1 MAALWYVAPPV
12 NANGP
17 SLPPPAR
24 VGRYHVLAKIADGGM
39 AAVYMARRDDGEIVA
54 IKRIREEFA
63 RNKDFLT
70 MLFDEARIVSH
81 LRHPNIVRYH
91 ELGNEGGQAFIAMEL
106 LVGQSLWSVWE
117 GCRARG
123 VRLRYE
129 MIAWIGARVAEG
141 LHYAHELREGEPGQ
155 EKPLGIVH
163 RDVNATNI
171 FVTYDGDIKIIDF
184 GLAKA
189 ANRASKTAAGV
200 IKGKV
205 AYMSPEQAV
214 GAPVDRRTDIFAL
227 GTTLWELACDRR
239 LFKHTDDVKTL
250 ERVHAAEVPD
260 PRLLVD
266 GFPPALWAVLRR
278 ALSRDPDD
286 RQSTAAELARELDAF
301 VGRVNHTAQTP
312 EGRLGGAV
320 DGKVMAEV
328 MRELFA
334 AERARQIAWIA
345 EASAPGGRGVAEPLL
360 SRSSF
365 WTADDQARP
374 SALPGARLPA
384 VLAPAAVPPS
394 GLHSAQTT
402 TRKLVPI
409 VIAIAVVVA
418 AVVIMAL
425 ALR

>member
-1 MAALWYVAPPV
+1 VSDV
-12 NANGP
+12 KGP
-17 SLPPPAR
+17 SLPPAAR
-24 VGRYHVLAKIADGGM
+24 VGRYQVLAKIADGGM

-63 RNKDFLT
+63 RHKDFLT

-81 LRHPNIVRYH
+81 LRHPNIVRYY

-129 MIAWIGARVAEG
+129 MIAWIGARVADG
-141 LHYAHELREGEPGQ
+141 LEYAHQLREGEPGQ

-205 AYMSPEQAV
+205 AYMSPEQAL

-227 GTTLWELACDRR
+227 GTTMWELACDRR
-239 LFKHTDDVKTL
+239 LFKHADDVKTL
-250 ERVHAAEVPD
+250 ESVHRAEVPD
-260 PRLLVD
+260 PRLLVE
-266 GFPPALWAVLRR
+266 GFPTALWDILRR
-278 ALSRDPDD
+278 ALSRDPED
-286 RQSTAAELARELDAF
+286 RQSTAGELARELDAF
-301 VGRVNHTAQTP
+301 VG
-312 EGRLGGAV
+312 GAV
-320 DGKVMAEV
+320 DVKVMAEV

-345 EASAPGGRGVAEPLL
+345 DASAPGGRGVAGPLR

-365 WTADDQARP
+365 WNTEDLPPQSVRVGRP
-374 SALPGARLPA
+374 PA
-384 VLAPAAVPPS
+384 VLAPPAVAPS
-394 GLHSAQTT
+394 GLHAHPTT
-402 TRKLVPI
+402 TRRLIPI
-409 VIAIAVVVA
+409 VLVIA
-418 AVVIMAL
+418 AVVALVIIVAL

>member
-1 MAALWYVAPPV
+1 MSDAK
-12 NANGP
+12 GP
-17 SLPPPAR
+17 SLPPAAH
-24 VGRYHVLAKIADGGM
+24 VGRYQVLAKIADGGM

-54 IKRIREEFA
+54 LKRIREEFA

-70 MLFDEARIVSH
+70 MLLDEARIVSH

-91 ELGNEGGQAFIAMEL
+91 ELGNEGGQTFIAMEL

-155 EKPLGIVH
+155 DKPLGIVH

-214 GAPVDRRTDIFAL
+214 GAAVDRRTDVFAL

-239 LFKHTDDVKTL
+239 LFKHADDVKTL

-260 PRLLVD
+260 PTLLVD
-266 GFPPALWAVLRR
+266 GFPPPLWAILRR
-278 ALSRDPDD
+278 ALSRDPED
-286 RQSTAAELARELDAF
+286 RQSTAAEMAGELDAF
-301 VGRVNHTAQTP
+301 VAGT
-312 EGRLGGAV
+312 V

-334 AERARQIAWIA
+334 ADRERQIAWMA
-345 EASAPGGRGVAEPLL
+345 EASAPGGRGVAEPLR

-365 WTADDQARP
+365 WAADDKARP
-374 SALPGARLPA
+374 SALVTVRPPA
-384 VLAPAAVPPS
+384 VLAPAAVAPS
-394 GLHSAQTT
+394 GLHSAQST

-409 VIAIAVVVA
+409 VLAIAVVVVL
-418 AVVIMAL
+418 VVIGAL
-425 ALR
+425 AFR